1 MIPRSTAIAGRP
13 SMTTTTGK
21 WTQGAC
27 IVGVRRACIFI
38 RPIAAGRDAGAL
50 CTVPEPRKDFD
61 GSRRRARAEGA
72 ASLCRRW
79 AMAPPSIPGAVR
91 TNAAGQKGACGS
103 PATGLAATFPGSTQ
117 ATEATQA
124 GPEQPRYG
132 AHPSASAHAC
142 GVIKRSWRLGGCHRE
157 VTEALLPSRHGSSC
171 ARPGQKYIFF
181 VNIYETLEGER
192 WPSAGSTTRQYPRN
206 QW

>member
-1 MIPRSTAIAGRP
+1 MTGFDDPRSTAIAGRP

-103 PATGLAATFPGSTQ
+103 PAAGLAATFPGSTQ
-117 ATEATQA
+117 ATEATKA

-132 AHPSASAHAC
+132 AHPSASAHVC
-142 GVIKRSWRLGGCHRE
+142 GAITRE
-157 VTEALLPSRHGSSC
+157 VGASV
-171 ARPGQKYIFF
+171 A
-181 VNIYETLEGER
+181 VM
-192 WPSAGSTTRQYPRN
+192 AGSRKPCSPGGTDPLVPALAKSIYSL
-206 QW
+206 